1 MLNLIFAFPFE
12 KQSQII
18 EFIQQKVSQDS
29 PFNLQVALMGT
40 SKQTLNTEQLATFQ
54 NLKPNQFQLLISLD
68 PMQSLHEL
76 LTQADTEATE
86 TTVIVDHAFE
96 WAESI
101 MGPYNW
107 IGHDIMKL
115 HNASIEI
122 I

>member
-18 EFIQQKVSQDS
+18 NFIQQKVSEGTR
-29 PFNLQVALMGT
+29 FNLHVTLAGSSQ
-40 SKQTLNTEQLATFQ
+40 QTLNAKQLATFH
-54 NLKPNQFQLLISLD
+54 NLKPNQFQLLVSTD

-76 LTQADTEATE
+76 LTHADTDATE
-86 TTVIVDHAFE
+86 TIVIVDQAFE

>member
-18 EFIQQKVSQDS
+18 EFIQQKVSQDM
-29 PFNLQVALMGT
+29 PFNLQVTLMGT

-54 NLKPNQFQLLISLD
+54 NLKPNQFQLLIGLD

-86 TTVIVDHAFE
+86 TTVIVDHTFE

-122 I
+122 V